1 MPGNQQKSATQR
13 QDTGKLGEAS
23 KESATKVS
31 NTVSNDN
38 MPSPR
43 VPDSDTAGTTDQMAK
58 EISSI
63 YALLKETSETQESK
77 LNAIQSA
84 TRAVESMLTNI
95 GERLSN
101 AESRLDFL
109 EDAHKALEATPPATK
124 SEVEMLRQKVDDLEN
139 RSRRNNLRFVGFPEG
154 SEGRDAAAF
163 LREVIPQ
170 LLETDFPVGPEI
182 DRAHR
187 SLARRRP
194 DDQPPRAILARFLR
208 YQDRERIVEA
218 ARKKVKVSWNGH
230 HIMVFP
236 DYSKLVTEKRAA
248 FNQCKRL
255 LHERR
260 VKFSLLYP
268 AVLSLKTTEGRR
280 EFTDPKKA
288 LDYIRS
294 LSP

>member
-1 MPGNQQKSATQR
+1 
-13 QDTGKLGEAS
+13 
-23 KESATKVS
+23 
-31 NTVSNDN
+31 
-38 MPSPR
+38 MPSFQASS
-43 VPDSDTAGTTDQMAK
+43 PDKTGATPTDQMAK
-58 EISSI
+58 DISSI
-63 YALLKETSETQESK
+63 YALLKETSEIQESK
-77 LNAIQSA
+77 LNTIQSA
-84 TRAVESMLTNI
+84 MTAVEAKLSDI
-95 GERLSN
+95 GTRLGN

-109 EDAHKALEATPPATK
+109 EDANRALEANPPATQ
-124 SEVEMLRQKVDDLEN
+124 SEVETLRQKVDDLEN

-154 SEGRDAAAF
+154 CEGSDALAF
-163 LREVIPQ
+163 LRKVVPQ
-170 LLETDFPVGPEI
+170 MLNIVFPGGLEI

-194 DDQPPRAILARFLR
+194 DGQPPRAILARFLR
-208 YQDRERIVEA
+208 FQDRERIAEA
-218 ARKKVKVSWNGH
+218 AQKMGKVNWDGH

-260 VKFSLLYP
+260 VKFSVLYP
-268 AVLSLKTTEGRR
+268 AVLTLKTAEGKR

-294 LSP
+294 LPP